1 MSKFFSRYKIIF
13 YFNNIL
19 LIILYLYPGS
29 LLGWIIYDNKSI
41 QPQITP
47 DFFISS
53 NHFYVFV
60 LISIIGFL
68 TFVNS
73 KKNIF
78 LIIYLVFLS
87 ITLEIFHLIIPER
100 SFQWSDLFGNLLGVI
115 VVILINNFIN
125 KYGIFKK

>member
-1 MSKFFSRYKIIF
+1 MSRFFSTYKIIF
-13 YFNNIL
+13 YTLNIL

-47 DFFISS
+47 DFVISS

-68 TFVNS
+68 TFANS
-73 KKNIF
+73 KKNIL
-78 LIIYLVFLS
+78 LISYLIFLS
-87 ITLEIFHLIIPER
+87 VTLEIFHLVIPER
-100 SFQWSDLFGNLLGVI
+100 SFQWSDLIGNLLGVI
-115 VVILINNFIN
+115 VVILLNNFIN
-125 KYGIFKK
+125 KYGKFKK

>member
-13 YFNNIL
+13 YFSNIL

-47 DFFISS
+47 DFVISS
-53 NHFYVFV
+53 NHFYIFM

-68 TFVNS
+68 TFANS
-73 KKNIF
+73 KKNIL
-78 LIIYLVFLS
+78 LILYLIFLS
-87 ITLEIFHLIIPER
+87 VTLEIFHLVIPER
-100 SFQWSDLFGNLLGVI
+100 SFQWSDLIGNLLGVI
-115 VVILINNFIN
+115 VVILLNNFIN
-125 KYGIFKK
+125 KYGRFKK

>member
-1 MSKFFSRYKIIF
+1 MSRFFSTYKIIF
-13 YFNNIL
+13 YTLNIF

-47 DFFISS
+47 DFIISS

-68 TFVNS
+68 TFANS
-73 KKNIF
+73 KKNIL
-78 LIIYLVFLS
+78 LISHLIFLS
-87 ITLEIFHLIIPER
+87 VTLEIFHLVIPER
-100 SFQWSDLFGNLLGVI
+100 SFQWSDLIGNLLGVI
-115 VVILINNFIN
+115 VVILLNNFIN
-125 KYGIFKK
+125 KYGKFKK

>member
-47 DFFISS
+47 DFVISS
-53 NHFYVFV
+53 NHFYVFM

-68 TFVNS
+68 SFSNS
-73 KKNIF
+73 KKNIL
-78 LIIYLVFLS
+78 LITYLIFLS
-87 ITLEIFHLIIPER
+87 ITLEIFHLAIPER

-115 VVILINNFIN
+115 VVILLNNFIN